1 MKTLQMVKIVETING
16 LEDLIEE
23 ELTDGSPAK
32 AEEYIRQ
39 KEKLESKLAYLQTMW
54 PSKTIDSFNL

>member
-39 KEKLESKLAYLQTMW
+39 KEKLESKLAYLQTM
-54 PSKTIDSFNL
+54 